1 MSHRDVYSAAL
12 TREQFLFYE
21 IRAVARLSLE
31 GLDDKS
37 VRERVLAG
45 NLFQFPTERSVRDMT
60 NTCLRRIK
68 LLDNDT
74 LVNLLANA
82 PAEVGKQVNL
92 YAMMCDN
99 RIVWDFMISVVGEK
113 FRIHD
118 LSFGRMDL
126 NMFLFRLQEQND
138 SATKWSD
145 GTVSKL
151 KSVLSRCLLETGY
164 LSDGKDEVLNPVLLY
179 DEVEKGIRANGD
191 LAALSAFNC
200 FRL

>member
-1 MSHRDVYSAAL
+1 VSHREVYSAAL

-31 GLDDKS
+31 GLDDKAIHA
-37 VRERVLAG
+37 RVLAE

-60 NTCLRRIK
+60 NTCLRRIH
-68 LLDNDT
+68 LLENDT
-74 LVNLLANA
+74 LVGLLGNA
-82 PAEVGKQVNL
+82 PADVGKQVNL

-99 RIVWDFMISVVGEK
+99 RIVWDFMMSVVGEK

-118 LSFGRMDL
+118 LSFGRTDV

-138 SATKWSD
+138 VAANWSD

-200 FRL
+200 FR